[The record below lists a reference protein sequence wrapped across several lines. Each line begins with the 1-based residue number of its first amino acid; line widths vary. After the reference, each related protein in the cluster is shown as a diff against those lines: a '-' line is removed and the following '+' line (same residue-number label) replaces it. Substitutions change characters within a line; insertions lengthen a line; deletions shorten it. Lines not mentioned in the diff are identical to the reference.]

1 MNKLIN
7 NYLYLKKIIFITI
20 DFDNVFI
27 IKHTL
32 VAFNSYSL
40 VTKCNYLIKVRE
52 HINKLH
58 FQGGN
63 I

>member
-1 MNKLIN
+1 MNKMIN
-7 NYLYLKKIIFITI
+7 TNLHLKKCTI